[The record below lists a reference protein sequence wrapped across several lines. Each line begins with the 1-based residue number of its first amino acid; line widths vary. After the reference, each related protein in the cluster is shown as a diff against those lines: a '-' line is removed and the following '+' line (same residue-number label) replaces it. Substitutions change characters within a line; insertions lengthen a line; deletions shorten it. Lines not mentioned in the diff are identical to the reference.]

1 MGFLKK
7 YYKKYYKMFFL
18 AIFFISL
25 ETFADLLQ
33 PTLMSALVDQ
43 GILRQDMDFVMR
55 QGLLMVFVTFCGA
68 VFASIRNVISSNVA
82 LAFSMELRHDIYE
95 KIQSFTMKD
104 MDRFSRAS
112 LVTRM
117 TNDVNQMQTFI
128 NGLMR
133 IFVKAPLIF
142 IGSLIMAAR
151 LNMKLASVIL
161 YVLPVVILIMVLNVR
176 IGYPLFRTVQEKL
189 DRVNDRMREYLSG
202 VRVVKA
208 FNSFVRE
215 DLLFRKVNED
225 LSDRS
230 EKAMRTTSFFNPLI
244 AIVLNLSLGII
255 LYLGGYF
262 HQSGEIL
269 PGQVMAF
276 VNYMGQLLFSITMIG
291 NIFNM
296 LVRAKASHERIDEI
310 FAIPGSEEPGNLPIK
325 DRTEVLEFE
334 DVSFSYPEGSGLNA
348 LKDISFRVEKG
359 ETLGII
365 GSTGSGKSTIANL
378 ILRFYDVTEG
388 EIRFNGTNIREI
400 RKGDLRE
407 KVSIVPQKPVLFT
420 GTIIDNIRWGRKDA
434 EMEKVEEALKVA
446 DAYDFSMS
454 FNNGLETLVG
464 QGGMNFSGG
473 QKQRLSIARALVRDP
488 EVLILDDSLSKVDVE
503 TEQRIRN
510 GLLQKNHDIIVVLI
524 SQRITSVMD
533 CNRILVL
540 DKGEVRGYG
549 THEELM
555 GTSSEYREIFR
566 SQIGEVSDGER

>member
-18 AIFFISL
+18 AIFVISL

-33 PTLMSALVDQ
+33 PTLMSGLVDQ

-82 LAFSMELRHDIYE
+82 LAFSRDLRHDIYE

-104 MDRFSRAS
+104 MDRFSRSS
-112 LVTRM
+112 LVTRL

-176 IGYPLFRTVQEKL
+176 IGYPLFKTVQERL

-215 DLLFRKVNED
+215 GVLFRKVNED

-230 EKAMRTTSFFNPLI
+230 EKAMRATSFFNPLI

-262 HQSGEIL
+262 HQNGEIL

-296 LVRAKASHERIDEI
+296 LVRAKASYERIDEI
-310 FAIPGSEEPGNLPIK
+310 FEIPSSAEPGNLHLEEQ
-325 DRTEVLEFE
+325 TAVLEFE
-334 DVSFSYPEGSGLNA
+334 DVTFSYPEGSGLSAVNG
-348 LKDISFRVEKG
+348 ISFRVEKG

-378 ILRFYDVTEG
+378 ILRFYDIKEG
-388 EIRFNGTNIREI
+388 TIRLNGTDIREI

-420 GTIIDNIRWGRKDA
+420 GTIIDNIRWGKKDA
-434 EMEKVEEALKVA
+434 EIGKVEEALRIA

-454 FNNGLETLVG
+454 FNDGLSTRVG

-503 TEQRIRN
+503 TEQSIR
-510 GLLQKNHDIIVVLI
+510 GSLLQKDHDIIVVLI

-533 CNRILVL
+533 CDRILVL

-555 GTSSEYREIFR
+555 GTSREYREIFR

>member
-7 YYKKYYKMFFL
+7 YYKKYDKMFFL

-33 PTLMSALVDQ
+33 PTLMSGLVDQ

-68 VFASIRNVISSNVA
+68 VFASIRNVLSSNVA

-151 LNMKLASVIL
+151 LNMRLASVIL

-176 IGYPLFRTVQEKL
+176 IGYPLFRTVQERL

-215 DLLFRKVNED
+215 GLLFRKVNED

-244 AIVLNLSLGII
+244 AIVLNLSLGAI

-262 HQSGEIL
+262 HQRGEIQ

-310 FAIPGSEEPGNLPIK
+310 FAIPGSEEQGNLPIK
-325 DRTEVLEFE
+325 DRTGILEFK

-378 ILRFYDVTEG
+378 ILRFYDVREG
-388 EIRFNGTNIREI
+388 EIRFNGTDIREI

-420 GTIIDNIRWGRKDA
+420 GTIIDNIRWGKKDA
-434 EMEKVEEALKVA
+434 EMEKVEEALKIA

-454 FNNGLETLVG
+454 FNEGLETRVG

-510 GLLQKNHDIIVVLI
+510 GLLQRNHDIIVVLI

-533 CNRILVL
+533 CDRILVL
-540 DKGEVRGYG
+540 DRGEVRGYG

>member
-7 YYKKYYKMFFL
+7 YYKKYYKLFFL

-25 ETFADLLQ
+25 ETSADLLQ
-33 PTLMSALVDQ
+33 PMLMSALVDQ
-43 GILRQDMDFVMR
+43 GVLRQDMDFVMR
-55 QGLLMVFVTFCGA
+55 QGLLMIFVTFCGA
-68 VFASIRNVISSNVA
+68 VFASIRNVVSSNVA
-82 LAFSMELRHDIYE
+82 LSFSKDLRHDIYE
-95 KIQSFTMKD
+95 KIQSFRMRD
-104 MDRFSRAS
+104 MDGFNRAS

-117 TNDVNQMQTFI
+117 TNDVNQMQNFI

-142 IGSLIMAAR
+142 IGSLIMASR
-151 LNMKLASVIL
+151 INMRLASVIL
-161 YVLPVVILIMVLNVR
+161 YALPVIIVIMVLNVR

-215 DLLFRKVNED
+215 GTLFRTVNED
-225 LSDRS
+225 LSDKS
-230 EKAMRTTSFFNPLI
+230 EKAMRATSFFNPLI
-244 AIVLNLSLGII
+244 AIVLNTALGII

-262 HQSGEIL
+262 HKNGEIL

-296 LVRAKASHERIDEI
+296 LVRAKASYERIDEI
-310 FAIPGSEEPGNLPIK
+310 FEVPSSVEPGRLPIGG
-325 DRTEVLEFE
+325 RTEVLEFE
-334 DVSFSYPEGSGLNA
+334 DVSFSYPEGSGLSA
-348 LKDISFRVEKG
+348 LKNISFRVEKG
-359 ETLGII
+359 EILGII

-378 ILRFYDVTEG
+378 ILRFYDIEEG
-388 EIRFNGTNIREI
+388 AIRVNGRNVKEISRQ
-400 RKGDLRE
+400 DLRE
-407 KVSIVPQKPVLFT
+407 KISIVPQKPVLFT
-420 GTIIDNIRWGRKDA
+420 GSILDNIRWGKRDA
-434 EMEKVEEALKVA
+434 GMGKVEEALRIS
-446 DAYDFSMS
+446 DAYDFAMS
-454 FNNGLETLVG
+454 FNDGLETRVS

-503 TEQRIRN
+503 TEHRIRS
-510 GLLQKNHDIIVVLI
+510 GLLHKNHGIIVVLI

-533 CNRILVL
+533 CDRILVL
-540 DKGEVRGYG
+540 DRGEVRGYG
-549 THEELM
+549 NHEALM
-555 GTSSEYREIFR
+555 RTSTEYREIFR
-566 SQIGEVSDGER
+566 SQIGEVSNGER